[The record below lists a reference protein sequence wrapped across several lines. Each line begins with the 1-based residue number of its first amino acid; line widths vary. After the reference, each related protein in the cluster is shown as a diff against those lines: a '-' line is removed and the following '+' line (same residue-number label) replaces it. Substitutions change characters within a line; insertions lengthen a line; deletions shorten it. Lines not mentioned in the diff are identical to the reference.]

1 MNRVKSKPHSFADRI
16 AIEKQRLEGEL
27 SKAEQGPARD
37 ALLKKLRQ
45 LDVAAHAD
53 EWLASPG
60 LRSPK

>member
-1 MNRVKSKPHSFADRI
+1 MNRKMSKPHSFADRI
-16 AIEKQRLEGEL
+16 ADEKQRLEGEL
-27 SKAEQGPARD
+27 AKAEGPARD
-37 ALLKKLRQ
+37 ALVKKLRQ

>member
-1 MNRVKSKPHSFADRI
+1 MHRIPKSDSFADRI
-16 AIEKQRLEGEL
+16 ALEKQRAESEL
-27 SKAEQGPARD
+27 AKSGPGFARD
-37 ALLKKLRQ
+37 AILKKLRQ

>member
-1 MNRVKSKPHSFADRI
+1 MNRKMSKPHSFADRI
-16 AIEKQRLEGEL
+16 AEEKQRLEDEL
-27 SKAEQGPARD
+27 ARAEPGPARD

-53 EWLASPG
+53 EWLSSPG

>member
-1 MNRVKSKPHSFADRI
+1 VNRKMSKPHSFADRI
-16 AIEKQRLEGEL
+16 TDEKQRLEAEL
-27 SKAEQGPARD
+27 AKAEPGPARD

-53 EWLASPG
+53 EWLTSPG

>member
-1 MNRVKSKPHSFADRI
+1 MNRKMSKPHSFADRI
-16 AIEKQRLEGEL
+16 AEEKQRLEGEL
-27 SKAEQGPARD
+27 ARAEPGPARD

-53 EWLASPG
+53 EWLTSPG

>member
-1 MNRVKSKPHSFADRI
+1 MHRVPSKSGSFSERI
-16 AIEKQRLEGEL
+16 AEEKQRVEAEL
-27 SKAEQGPARD
+27 ATAEPGPARA
-37 ALLKKLRQ
+37 ALEKKLRQ